1 MKSRF
6 PVIVGFGGYNAAG
19 RSSFHHGFR
28 RTVLESMDSRARQET
43 LAGLAVMM
51 KLVRVVD
58 GAYQDQDGKTLSLSE
73 IDTRFAEQILASA
86 ADPSG
91 YDEVVFCGYG
101 EPVIRL
107 KELLEVGKQLK
118 TKGAKRIRLNTN
130 GHGNLIHRRS
140 VARELLGTVDELSVS
155 LNTPNAQ
162 QYLELCRPSF
172 GLKTY
177 EAIKDFIRES
187 RDAGMNV
194 SATVVAMPGVDTVL
208 AMIGLA
214 TVSTALAYLLFF
226 RILAGAGATNISLV
240 TFLIPPSAILL
251 GILFLG
257 ETLLPRHVAGLALIG
272 LGLALVD
279 GRLMRRRRQAV

>member
-51 KLVRVVD
+51 KLLRVVD

-194 SATVVAMPGVDTVL
+194 SATVVAMPGVDIQACRKVAEEEL
-208 AMIGLA
+208 K
-214 TVSTALAYLLFF
+214 VAY
-226 RILAGAGATNISLV
+226 RVRTYDDVG
-240 TFLIPPSAILL
+240 
-251 GILFLG
+251 
-257 ETLLPRHVAGLALIG
+257 
-272 LGLALVD
+272 
-279 GRLMRRRRQAV
+279 